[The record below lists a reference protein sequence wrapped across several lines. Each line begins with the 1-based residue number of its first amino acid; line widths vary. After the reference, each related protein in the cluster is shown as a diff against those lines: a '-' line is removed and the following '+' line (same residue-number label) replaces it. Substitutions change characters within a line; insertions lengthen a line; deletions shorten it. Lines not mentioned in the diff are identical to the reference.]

1 LSNQQFIRVTSFLRN
16 RLVVQMV
23 LPTRDLQNLRFLLLA
38 PNGGTDKGFA
48 FSGVGASISERLM
61 VEENY
66 KQIKR
71 EIFEL
76 LKTECAKQE
85 VKVEV
90 KETKKRARS
99 RPSKGKEQA
108 QSF

>member
-1 LSNQQFIRVTSFLRN
+1 MEEKGYREIPRVKKVT
-16 RLVVQMV
+16 
-23 LPTRDLQNLRFLLLA
+23 A
-38 PNGGTDKGFA
+38 
-48 FSGVGASISERLM
+48 EM

-71 EIFEL
+71 EIFDL

-85 VKVEV
+85 VKAEV

-99 RPSKGKEQA
+99 RPKKGEGEEQA